1 MVKKDMIIQNF
12 HKDKDNRGEVGY
24 GGIRKFV
31 NREL

>member
-12 HKDKDNRGEVGY
+12 DKNKNNRGEFGY